1 MNTRFHT
8 THSIAAL
15 IATLVSGVLTPAPA
29 LARGSTGAEAEI
41 RALRAELARTR
52 AETQAE
58 LQSLRN
64 ELAATRAETKQEV
77 QQNTQQIQETKQTT
91 DRQVEELHEHLT
103 SHHDLIFF
111 RGGYAQATH
120 ARDYELFLNNPLL
133 NSVEARN
140 SGQGWYIGAGFDHR
154 LTDDIWGLWDGAAMD
169 GEVMFSYMNFGTT
182 YSALVG
188 NYTDGA
194 IQVKNQVA
202 QFVLTASPKIKFN
215 QFGDLRP
222 WIIPVGLA
230 INVVSPPSSGVTY
243 VNPGVMLGTGLEYR
257 LWESVWAGLDFRY
270 QFTGDDIN
278 YAGKTADG
286 LKPLKGTSTDGLM
299 VGGYLG
305 FGF

>member
-1 MNTRFHT
+1 LV
-8 THSIAAL
+8 AA
-15 IATLVSGVLTPAPA
+15 SLTPTPSSAKSA
-29 LARGSTGAEAEI
+29 TATEIEI
-41 RALRAELARTR
+41 RALRAELDRTR
-52 AETQAE
+52 TETQAE

-64 ELAATRAETKQEV
+64 ELAAARSEAKQESQMNTQKIEDTQQTTKQ
-77 QQNTQQIQETKQTT
+77 
-91 DRQVEELHEHLT
+91 QVHELHEHLT

-120 ARDYELFLNNPLL
+120 ARNDEVFLNNPLL
-133 NSVEARN
+133 NAVEARN

-154 LTDDIWGLWDGAAMD
+154 LTDDIWGLWDGAAID
-169 GEVMFSYMNFGTT
+169 GEVMFSYMNFGTS
-182 YSALVG
+182 YSAFVG
-188 NYTDGA
+188 NYTQGA

-243 VNPGVMLGTGLEYR
+243 VNPGVMLGTGVEYR
-257 LWESVWAGLDFRY
+257 IWESIWAGLDFRY

-278 YAGKTADG
+278 YAGKTANG

>member
-1 MNTRFHT
+1 MNTPREYSKPRT
-8 THSIAAL
+8 LYAASL
-15 IATLVSGVLTPAPA
+15 AAVFLMPTPS
-29 LARGSTGAEAEI
+29 LAKSSTGTDAEI
-41 RALRAELARTR
+41 RALRAELTRTR

-58 LQSLRN
+58 LQALRS
-64 ELAATRAETKQEV
+64 ELAATRSETKQEV
-77 QQNTQQIQETKQTT
+77 QQTTQKPEESKQVTEQ
-91 DRQVEELHEHLT
+91 QVHELHEHLE

-111 RGGYAQATH
+111 RGGFAQATH

-140 SGQGWYIGAGFDHR
+140 SGQGWYVGAGFDHR
-154 LTDDIWGLWDGAAMD
+154 LTDDIWGLWDGAAID
-169 GEVMFSYMNFGTT
+169 GEVMFSYMNFGTS

-257 LWESVWAGLDFRY
+257 IWQSIWAGVDFRY

-278 YAGKTADG
+278 YAGKTANG